1 MVLCLIERGKNFGFL
16 AEKKVLQKFYKN
28 SKNLEFFQ
36 KKVFSYFLMFF
47 HILRSK
53 MRYLST
59 YADYLKYFE
68 TFFSMNILLKHL
80 TDVFEF
86 SITFWNF

>member
-1 MVLCLIERGKNFGFL
+1 
-16 AEKKVLQKFYKN
+16 
-28 SKNLEFFQ
+28 
-36 KKVFSYFLMFF
+36 MFF

-68 TFFSMNILLKHL
+68 TFFFNEYTTEAFNRRLWIFNHFLEFL
-80 TDVFEF
+80 TNSNTGVVPEEREAIRRKNGD
-86 SITFWNF
+86 NK